1 MYILSKKQ
9 RNIQCRK
16 VTIRRRKLSFLGISS
31 LVVLV
36 LVSMACF
43 GGAFR
48 RGVEERAVTGP
59 AVVSSA
65 IEGDIPETGS
75 VQDMPQQKAQ
85 AFVGQ
90 DLHMTGPE
98 LISYQLSTGEHILV
112 FSNGLSMSIGASQFS
127 SDRAVIW
134 LESVKTEFRGRAHI
148 DYKVTAYLQ
157 GSVSVKEAE
166 GAKTTDLSQM
176 TVEEGRAMIVQFE
189 VSGEV
194 FVTADEREISDPREL
209 ELYAKAIASC
219 RAMGIESRFVVEAE
233 IPVPEVP
240 AVKPIEKPVK
250 PEAKELRFRYPV
262 NIAPVDE
269 VAPEI
274 EWDEEKGIGTV
285 VGRFYL
291 WQKQDEKGGL
301 LELQADNAV
310 IFSSPVAADSSLAT
324 RLGEAPGRS
333 QKGPTI
339 EKTGDTENRA
349 KLEDSASST
358 VMKNE
363 YSAPADIRNMHDD
376 ILASGAVVAI
386 YLSGSVVMTE
396 GQRTIRADEVYYDFE
411 GKKAIAVNA
420 VMRNFDVSR
429 GIPIYVRAEKL
440 RQVAENKFAADNI
453 TLTSSE
459 FYLPQISLNA
469 SEIII
474 TDTTNIEEQEGVVSD
489 RSYDAQMRDVRLKIY
504 DRTIFYW
511 PYVRSNLQRPDVP
524 FKSINAG
531 YDSTW
536 GAALETRWYLS
547 RLLGLREPQGTESTL
562 ALDYYSKRGVGG
574 GIDIEYE
581 RENYFGRLMGYVI
594 HDSGEDRLG
603 RDSSRRHLEPPR
615 DLRGRFRFQH
625 RHFLPYNW
633 QLTTEISYAS
643 DENFIEE
650 YYRGEFNVDKRQE
663 TLVHLKRIEDNWGL
677 SLLGKARINNFADEL
692 EELPSAE
699 FHWTGQSLFGD
710 RFTLYS
716 DTQVSRMRQRIGN
729 EHAIMMDEGI
739 FSFISHRTELDMPLR
754 MNTFKVVPFI
764 AGTFGYDDR
773 SGFTRSLVD
782 GTSAGQ
788 FGEDDVLIG
797 EAGVRV
803 SPQPYWKVY
812 PDVKSRLWDLNQL
825 RHIVSP
831 YLTAVGYIESD
842 SVVEQ
847 HDALNVGISQ
857 RLQTRRGTGDKT
869 RTVDWMRLDMAF
881 TWVSDSE
888 SASTTGADRF
898 IWSKPIVPLRVLSA
912 PAIFNG
918 DLMAPLQ
925 RFEMFGPRRNYF
937 SADYVWRMSDT
948 TAVLSDM
955 YFDMQSGVVQQFN
968 IGFSHLRWPNLSYY
982 IGSRYIRRVQVLD
995 EEGSNAFTFAATY
1008 MLDPRYTIVFSQQ
1021 FDFDYGANILSD
1033 ISLIRRYHRM
1043 YWALTYSADES
1054 LDRNAIVFSIWPEGV
1069 PEMAIG
1075 TRRYMRLAGSSGY

>member
-1 MYILSKKQ
+1 
-9 RNIQCRK
+9 
-16 VTIRRRKLSFLGISS
+16 VRRRQLSFLAVFS

-36 LVSMACF
+36 LVSA
-43 GGAFR
+43 
-48 RGVEERAVTGP
+48 ERAVAGP
-59 AVVSSA
+59 GAISSA
-65 IEGDIPETGS
+65 IKSGIPEPES
-75 VQDMPQQKAQ
+75 VQGIPQQKAQ

-90 DLHMTGPE
+90 DLHLAGPE

-112 FSNGLSMSIGASQFS
+112 FTDGLSMSIGANQFS

-134 LESVKTEFRGRAHI
+134 LESLTTEFRGRAHI
-148 DYKVTAYLQ
+148 DYKATAYLQ
-157 GSVSVKEAE
+157 GSVSVKKAE
-166 GAKTTDLSQM
+166 GAKTTDLSQ
-176 TVEEGRAMIVQFE
+176 TKVEEGRAMIVQFE

-194 FVTADEREISDPREL
+194 FVTADKREISDPRGL
-209 ELYAKAIASC
+209 ELYTKAIVSC
-219 RAMGIESRFVVEAE
+219 RAIGIDSRFVVEAE

-240 AVKPIEKPVK
+240 AEKRIEKPVK
-250 PEAKELRFRYPV
+250 PETKELRFKYPV

-269 VAPEI
+269 VAPKI

-291 WQKQDEKGGL
+291 WQKKDERGGL

-310 IFSSPVAADSSLAT
+310 IFSSSFAAGSSLAT
-324 RLGEAPGRS
+324 RLGEAPSRS
-333 QKGPTI
+333 RKESTTD
-339 EKTGDTENRA
+339 KTEDTENKT
-349 KLEDSASST
+349 KLENSASSK
-358 VMKNE
+358 VMENE
-363 YSAPADIRNMHDD
+363 HSAPADIRNMHDD
-376 ILASGAVVAI
+376 ILASGAVIAI
-386 YLSGSVVMTE
+386 YLSGNVVMTE

-440 RQVAENKFAADNI
+440 RQVAENKFAAENI

-469 SEIII
+469 SEVII
-474 TDTTNIEEQEGVVSD
+474 TDTTSIEEQEGKVSD
-489 RSYDAQMRDVRLKIY
+489 RCYDAQMRDVRLKMY

-511 PYVRSNLQRPDVP
+511 PFVRSNLQRPDVP
-524 FKSINAG
+524 FKSVHAS
-531 YDSTW
+531 YDNTW
-536 GAALETRWYLS
+536 GASLETRWYLA

-562 ALDYYSKRGVGG
+562 ALDYYGNRGVGG
-574 GIDIEYE
+574 GIEIEYE
-581 RENYFGRLMGYVI
+581 RENYFGSLVGYVI
-594 HDSGEDRLG
+594 NDSGEDRLG
-603 RDSSRRHLEPPR
+603 RDSSRKHLEPPQE
-615 DLRGRFRFQH
+615 LRSRFRFQH

-633 QLTTEISYAS
+633 QLTTELSYAS

-650 YYRGEFNVDKRQE
+650 YYRGEFNAGKEQE

-677 SLLGKARINNFADEL
+677 SFLGKARINNFADEL

-716 DTQVSRMRQRIGN
+716 DTQVSQLRQRIGN
-729 EHAIMMDEGI
+729 EHSIMIDEGM
-739 FSFISHRTELDMPLR
+739 FAFASHRTELDMPVR
-754 MNTFKVVPFI
+754 MNSFKVVPFL

-773 SGFTRSLVD
+773 SGFSRSLVD
-782 GTSAGQ
+782 GTSTGQ
-788 FGEDDVLIG
+788 FGEDNAWIG

-803 SPQPYWKVY
+803 SPQPSWKVY

-847 HDALNVGISQ
+847 RDTLNVGISQ
-857 RLQTRRGTGDKT
+857 RLQTKRGTGDKA
-869 RTVDWMRLDMAF
+869 RTVDWMRLDTAF
-881 TWVSDSE
+881 TWVGDSE
-888 SASTTGADRF
+888 SAGTTGADRF
-898 IWSKPIVPLRVLSA
+898 IWNKPMVPLRVLSA

-937 SADYVWRMSDT
+937 STDYIWRMSDT

-955 YFDMQSGVVQQFN
+955 YFDVQSGVVQQFN

-982 IGSRYIRRVQVLD
+982 IGSRYLRRVQILG

-1021 FDFDYGANILSD
+1021 YDFDYGANILSD

-1054 LDRNAIVFSIWPEGV
+1054 LDNHAIVFSIWPEGV

-1075 TRRYMRLAGSSGY
+1075 PRRYMGLAGSAGY

>member
-1 MYILSKKQ
+1 MRKKRLYILS
-9 RNIQCRK
+9 I
-16 VTIRRRKLSFLGISS
+16 LSL
-31 LVVLV
+31 
-36 LVSMACF
+36 
-43 GGAFR
+43 
-48 RGVEERAVTGP
+48 AVMVQ
-59 AVVSSA
+59 AAISSA
-65 IEGDIPETGS
+65 IESGI
-75 VQDMPQQKAQ
+75 PQQKAQ

-90 DLHMTGPE
+90 DLHLAGRE

-112 FSNGLSMSIGASQFS
+112 FMGGLSMSIGANQFS
-127 SDRAVIW
+127 SDSAVVW
-134 LESVKTEFRGRAHI
+134 LESITTEFRGRTRI
-148 DYKVTAYLQ
+148 DYKATAYLQ
-157 GSVSVKEAE
+157 GNVSVKNDG
-166 GAKTTDLSQM
+166 GAKTTDLNQT
-176 TVEEGRAMIVQFE
+176 TVEEGLAMIVQFE

-194 FVTADEREISDPREL
+194 FVTADKREISDPRGL

-219 RAMGIESRFVVEAE
+219 RAIGVDSRFVVEAE

-240 AVKPIEKPVK
+240 VEKRIEKPAEVVAK
-250 PEAKELRFRYPV
+250 PEVKEPRFRYPV

-269 VAPEI
+269 VVPKI
-274 EWDEEKGIGTV
+274 EWDEEKGMGTV

-291 WQKQDEKGGL
+291 WQKQDERGGL

-310 IFSSPVAADSSLAT
+310 MFSSPLAAGSSPAKGLAT
-324 RLGEAPGRS
+324 
-333 QKGPTI
+333 
-339 EKTGDTENRA
+339 EKTEDTGNRTE
-349 KLEDSASST
+349 LEHSASSK
-358 VMKNE
+358 VME
-363 YSAPADIRNMHDD
+363 DGRSTQSDVRNTHDD
-376 ILASGAVVAI
+376 ILASGAVMAI
-386 YLSGSVVMTE
+386 YMSGNVVMTE

-411 GKKAIAVNA
+411 RKKAIAVNA

-469 SEIII
+469 SEVII
-474 TDTTNIEEQEGVVSD
+474 TDTTSIDEQEGKVSD
-489 RSYDAQMRDVRLKIY
+489 KSYDAQMRDVRLKVY
-504 DRTIFYW
+504 DKTIFYW
-511 PYVRSNLQRPDVP
+511 PFVRSNLQRPDTP
-524 FKSINAG
+524 FKSIHTG
-531 YDSTW
+531 YDNTW
-536 GAALETRWYLS
+536 GASVETRWYLA

-562 ALDYYSKRGVGG
+562 ALDYYGKRGIGG
-574 GIDIEYE
+574 GVEIEYE
-581 RENYFGRLMGYVI
+581 RENYFGRLVGYII
-594 HDSGEDRLG
+594 HDSGEDKLG
-603 RDSSRRHLEPPR
+603 RDSSRKHLEPPR
-615 DLRGRFRFQH
+615 ELRGRFLFQH

-633 QLTTEISYAS
+633 QLTTEVSYSS
-643 DENFIEE
+643 DENFLEE
-650 YYRGEFNVDKRQE
+650 YYRGEFNVDKEQE
-663 TLVHLKRIEDNWGL
+663 TIVHLKRIEDNWGL
-677 SLLGKARINNFADEL
+677 SLLGKARINDFADQL

-716 DTQVSRMRQRIGN
+716 DTQVSRLRQRIGD
-729 EHAIMMDEGI
+729 EHSIMIDEGA
-739 FSFISHRTELDMPLR
+739 FSFASHRTELDMPVR
-754 MNTFKVVPFI
+754 MNAFKVVPFV

-782 GTSAGQ
+782 GTPTGQ
-788 FGEDDVLIG
+788 FGEDNVWIG

-803 SPQPYWKVY
+803 SSRPYWRVY

-831 YLTAVGYIESD
+831 YLTAVGYIESE

-847 HDALNVGISQ
+847 RDILNVGISQ
-857 RLQTRRGTGDKT
+857 RLQTKRGTGDKT
-869 RTVDWMRLDMAF
+869 RTVDWMCLDTAF
-881 TWVSDSE
+881 TWVNDSE
-888 SASTTGADRF
+888 SAATSGADRF
-898 IWSKPIVPLRVLSA
+898 IWNKPIVPLRVLSA
-912 PAIFNG
+912 PGIFNG

-968 IGFSHLRWPNLSYY
+968 VGFSRLRWPNLSYY
-982 IGSRYIRRVQVLD
+982 IGSRYLRRVQVLD

-1021 FDFDYGANILSD
+1021 YDFDYGANILSD
-1033 ISLIRRYHRM
+1033 ITLIRRYHRM

-1054 LDRNAIVFSIWPEGV
+1054 LDSHAIVFSIWPEGV

-1075 TRRYMRLAGSSGY
+1075 PRRYTGFAGSTGY